1 MGHVAQPLLDGIEV
15 VADVDTAGDLL
26 TEDQAVGAVVDQPVA
41 VAVVA
46 VVGAPQPV
54 ACHQSDLGG
63 IAQYATAGA
72 PMQPGHNSI
81 PVTNPTPTS
90 NVLVWIATLGTMGGK
105 SRADISEVGL
115 QAAS

>member
-1 MGHVAQPLLDGIEV
+1 M
-15 VADVDTAGDLL
+15 
-26 TEDQAVGAVVDQPVA
+26 
-41 VAVVA
+41 
-46 VVGAPQPV
+46 
-54 ACHQSDLGG
+54 
-63 IAQYATAGA
+63 